1 LSAKNFVKEGELMT
15 RPYRLVLTRLA
26 RPRPMVSCGT
36 SGKGGVSKS
45 AMAPT
50 KEATSAFAKATAAC
64 TRCSCV
70 GCSSYRID

>member
-1 LSAKNFVKEGELMT
+1 
-15 RPYRLVLTRLA
+15 
-26 RPRPMVSCGT
+26 MVSCGT
-36 SGKGGVSKS
+36 SGSGGVSKS

-70 GCSSYRID
+70 DIGIASMSTTFAASLAAGATNEFLKSPRLSGS